1 MEHFQNI
8 DLMIQGATIV
18 SMDPDRRLIEDGVIL
33 VSGDTI
39 EAVLPSAELPPGQR
53 ARQVIPASGM
63 VAIPGLINAHSH
75 LAMTLFRGFVEDLDL
90 QEWLGRVWKFELSV
104 LDAQAVQAGTRLAF
118 AEMIRGGVTCAH
130 DMYWHFETSMQE
142 AEQIGFRL
150 ISGPPITGIGAPD
163 FNEMVAR
170 AHRVLESLMHNRF
183 VIPIIQ
189 AHSTYT
195 TDQRMMETVREFKQ
209 AFGVPF
215 TTHASETRAEVE
227 QVTAQYG
234 MTPIELLQSYHLLD
248 AGTVLAH
255 CVHLRDDE
263 IQLLAETHTQV
274 AHCPE
279 SNLKLGSGIARA
291 ADMLAAGV
299 NVCLGT
305 DGAASN
311 NDLNMLG
318 EMRTAAL
325 LQKGYR
331 QDPKSLTTMQVLE
344 MATINGARAYGLDG
358 WLGSLEAG
366 KKADLVLL
374 DFNRLHL
381 TPRHNIYANLIYSAT
396 KMDVHTV
403 IINGRLQLQAG
414 ELTSLDEQ
422 EIIANA
428 RSVAG
433 KFQD

>member
-1 MEHFQNI
+1 
-8 DLMIQGATIV
+8 MIEGATIV
-18 SMDPDRRLIEDGVIL
+18 TMDAGRRVLDEGVIL
-33 VSGDTI
+33 VSGDRLA
-39 EAVLPSAELPPGQR
+39 AVVPAEELPQGQTSG
-53 ARQVIPASGM
+53 QVIRAEGM

-75 LAMTLFRGFVEDLDL
+75 LAMTLFRGFVEDLELHD
-90 QEWLGRVWKFELSV
+90 WLERVWKYELSV
-104 LDAQAVQAGTRLAF
+104 LDAQGVAAGSRLAY

-130 DMYWHFETSMQE
+130 DMYWHYETSMQA
-142 AEQIGFRL
+142 AEEIGFRL

-163 FNEMVAR
+163 FNVMVAR
-170 AHRVLESLMHNRF
+170 ARQVLESLRAYHF

-209 AFGVPF
+209 EYGVPF
-215 TTHASETRAEVE
+215 TTHASENRAEVE

-234 MTPIELLQSYHLLD
+234 MTPIELLNSYRLLD

-263 IQLLAETHTQV
+263 IQLLKETRTQV

-279 SNLKLGSGIARA
+279 SNLKLGSGIARVTE
-291 ADMLAAGV
+291 MLAAGV

-311 NDLNMLG
+311 NDLDMLG

-325 LQKGYR
+325 VQKGIHL
-331 QDPKSLTTMQVLE
+331 DPKPLTTLQALE
-344 MATINGARAYGLDG
+344 MATINGAKAYGLDG

-366 KKADLVLL
+366 KKADIVLL
-374 DFNRLHL
+374 DFDKLHL
-381 TPRHNIYANLIYSAT
+381 TPRHDVYANLIYSACKT
-396 KMDVHTV
+396 DVHTV
-403 IINGRLQLQAG
+403 IIDGRLQLQAG
-414 ELTSLDEQ
+414 ELTGFDEQ
-422 EIIANA
+422 ALMAEVRAVA
-428 RSVAG
+428 RQ
-433 KFQD
+433 FHD